1 MRTFLSICLLL
12 FSVAVFP
19 APSWSAGVEGIVER
33 LQKKYESISTIEAS
47 FTQDVYTA
55 SLKRSEVNEGRVFF
69 KKPGKWKWLYN
80 DPAKGYFSS
89 DGKKVW
95 IYEPDFNQVVE
106 KDVDAG
112 SRGITTDFLTGVGNL
127 KRDFTVKLAEER
139 ESSWVLE
146 LTPLTPLPNV
156 KKLLLEV
163 DKSSLLV
170 IKTVVADP
178 FGNKIEVSFRD
189 LKINPGIDD
198 SVFALKP
205 PKGSIVVRP

>member
-1 MRTFLSICLLL
+1 MRTFLSICLLF

-19 APSWSAGVEGIVER
+19 ALSRAAGVEGIVER
-33 LQKKYESISTIEAS
+33 LQKKYDSISSIEAL

-55 SLKRSEVNEGRVFF
+55 SLKKSEVNEGRVFF

-95 IYEPDFNQVVE
+95 LYEPDFNQVLE
-106 KDVDAG
+106 KDVDAR
-112 SRGITTDFLTGVGNL
+112 SKGITTDFLTGVGNL
-127 KRDFTVKLAEER
+127 KRDFAVKLAEER
-139 ESSWVLE
+139 KSSWVLE
-146 LTPLTPLPNV
+146 LNPFTPLPNV
-156 KKLLLEV
+156 KKLLIEV

-170 IKTVVADP
+170 TKTVVTDP

-189 LKINPGIDD
+189 LKINPKIAD